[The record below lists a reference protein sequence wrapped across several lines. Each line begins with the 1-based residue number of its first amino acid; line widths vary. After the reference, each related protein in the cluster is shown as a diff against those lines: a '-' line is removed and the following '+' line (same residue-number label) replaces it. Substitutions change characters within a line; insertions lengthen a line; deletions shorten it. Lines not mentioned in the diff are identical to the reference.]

1 MTTYSVKMRASSD
14 GQHISGA
21 ERLVRSESVPTCV
34 DSLTHRALTHPKGTP
49 DEITVTVRAVDGAE
63 PDPQFGM
70 LRTAMSPRE
79 TLEDLRAVDADP
91 AAIEAFEAGIGQ
103 SPESPSAALSE
114 QHIENGHAHA
124 SESSTT
130 QEAAPANEL

>member
-1 MTTYSVKMRASSD
+1 MDTTCGDASTLGPLRYSAAVTPTTLNALA
-14 GQHISGA
+14 A
-21 ERLVRSESVPTCV
+21 EIDR
-34 DSLTHRALTHPKGTP
+34 
-49 DEITVTVRAVDGAE
+49 AE

-103 SPESPSAALSE
+103 SPESPSAALSK

>member
-1 MTTYSVKMRASSD
+1 
-14 GQHISGA
+14 
-21 ERLVRSESVPTCV
+21 
-34 DSLTHRALTHPKGTP
+34 
-49 DEITVTVRAVDGAE
+49 
-63 PDPQFGM
+63 M